1 MGTAHAPYAWTAHS
15 APRQESGP
23 RTPGDVTADRQNHIR
38 RPISLLSILR
48 PGGAAAVPG
57 APVSA
62 AALRSARLGCARS
75 VCCRAEQPCAVLRWS
90 RGAWSARA
98 RVRSTAAR
106 REMGVCDGGRRR
118 LKYGSQVCAA
128 TVVRSD
134 ARGPAP
140 QSAIG
145 GADRLLGGRILSRY
159 RLSCVVV
166 RNGHGNGMQ
175 ILFESIA

>member
-1 MGTAHAPYAWTAHS
+1 MGTAHAPYARTAHS
-15 APRQESGP
+15 AETGKSKVDRGP
-23 RTPGDVTADRQNHIR
+23 RADVARFAG
-38 RPISLLSILR
+38 RPPESQTRHPSSLPLSILR

-98 RVRSTAAR
+98 RVRSTDAR

-118 LKYGSQVCAA
+118 LKYGSGRACAA

-140 QSAIG
+140 QLRRPVAFLG
-145 GADRLLGGRILSRY
+145 GAEFCPVSTIVSGGEKRHADF
-159 RLSCVVV
+159 V
-166 RNGHGNGMQ
+166 
-175 ILFESIA
+175 

>member
-1 MGTAHAPYAWTAHS
+1 MDSAQCAETGKWTADPGRRYGRPPESHTPTHLPSQHS
-15 APRQESGP
+15 PPRGGC
-23 RTPGDVTADRQNHIR
+23 RGA
-38 RPISLLSILR
+38 
-48 PGGAAAVPG
+48 GGACERG
-57 APVSA
+57 
-62 AALRSARLGCARS
+62 RSALCAAWM
-75 VCCRAEQPCAVLRWS
+75 RAQRVLPRRAACAVLRWS

-98 RVRSTAAR
+98 RVRSTDAR

-118 LKYGSQVCAA
+118 LKYGSGRACAA

>member
-1 MGTAHAPYAWTAHS
+1 MYALRRSRVLGVRSGVLVAWARRMHPMHGQRT

-98 RVRSTAAR
+98 RVRSTDAR

-118 LKYGSQVCAA
+118 LKYGSGRACAA

-140 QSAIG
+140 QLRRPDAFLG
-145 GADRLLGGRILSRY
+145 GAEFCPY
-159 RLSCVVV
+159 RLS
-166 RNGHGNGMQ
+166 
-175 ILFESIA
+175 

>member
-1 MGTAHAPYAWTAHS
+1 MGTAHAPYARTAHS
-15 APRQESGP
+15 AETGKW
-23 RTPGDVTADRQNHIR
+23 TADPGR
-38 RPISLLSILR
+38 RSFGRPPESQTPISLLSILR

-98 RVRSTAAR
+98 RVRSTDAR

-118 LKYGSQVCAA
+118 LKYGSGRACAA

-140 QSAIG
+140 QSAAPTAFWG
-145 GADRLLGGRILSRY
+145 GEFCPY
-159 RLSCVVV
+159 RLSCGGEKRHADFV
-166 RNGHGNGMQ
+166 
-175 ILFESIA
+175 

>member
-1 MGTAHAPYAWTAHS
+1 MGTAHAPYARTAHS
-15 APRQESGP
+15 AETGKW
-23 RTPGDVTADRQNHIR
+23 TADPGR
-38 RPISLLSILR
+38 RSFGRPPESQTPISLLSILR

-75 VCCRAEQPCAVLRWS
+75 VCCRAEQPARCCAGRVE
-90 RGAWSARA
+90 RGRPEREYA
-98 RVRSTAAR
+98 VRTTSTDAR

-118 LKYGSQVCAA
+118 LKYGSGRACAA

-140 QSAIG
+140 QSAA
-145 GADRLLGGRILSRY
+145 ADRPFWGGEFCPY
-159 RLSCVVV
+159 RLSCGGEKRHADFV
-166 RNGHGNGMQ
+166 
-175 ILFESIA
+175 